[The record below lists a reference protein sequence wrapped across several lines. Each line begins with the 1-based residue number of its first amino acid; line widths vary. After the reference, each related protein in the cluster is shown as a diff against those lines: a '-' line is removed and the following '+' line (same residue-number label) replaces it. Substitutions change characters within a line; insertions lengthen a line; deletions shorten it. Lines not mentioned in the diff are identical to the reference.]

1 MENPS
6 CVREHEHEI
15 PLVLNYKILQ
25 DSPDFENPKPELEQY
40 STPVDIT
47 LEIIKHANSLG
58 HLSGKVVDLG
68 CGTGRLAIGAAIL
81 GANVTGYEIDED
93 ALKQAK
99 SYSKKHNLS
108 IKWNNKA
115 IENIE
120 ETYDTVL
127 MNPPFGSQ
135 RPGADRIFLEKALE
149 ISDNIWSI
157 HMAETKKF
165 VEEFVEL
172 NSGKIVSAYEFNFPL
187 KRTMP
192 FHTKNISNQKAILY
206 HIASLR

>member
-1 MENPS
+1 MEK
-6 CVREHEHEI
+6 R
-15 PLVLNYKILQ
+15 LNYKLLQ
-25 DSPDFENPKPELEQY
+25 NSPDFENPKPELEQY

-58 HLSGKVVDLG
+58 HLSGKVIDLG

-81 GANVTGYEIDED
+81 GANVTGYEIDEE
-93 ALKQAK
+93 ALEQAK
-99 SYSKKHNLS
+99 NYSEKNNLS
-108 IKWNNKA
+108 ITWINKA
-115 IENIE
+115 IEIIE
-120 ETYDTVL
+120 KKYDTVI

-135 RPGADRIFLEKALE
+135 RPGADIIFLKKALE

-172 NSGKIVSAYEFNFPL
+172 NSGKIISAYEFNFPL
-187 KRTMP
+187 KKTMH
-192 FHTKNISNQKAILY
+192 FHTKDITNQKAILY

>member
-1 MENPS
+1 MEN
-6 CVREHEHEI
+6 R
-15 PLVLNYKILQ
+15 LNYKILQ
-25 DSPDFENPKPELEQY
+25 KSPDFKNPKPELEQY
-40 STPVDIT
+40 STPIDIT

-81 GANVTGYEIDED
+81 GADITGYEIDEE

-99 SYSKKHNLS
+99 NYSKKHDLNITWS
-108 IKWNNKA
+108 NKA

-120 ETYDTVL
+120 EKYDTVL

>member
-1 MENPS
+1 MEK
-6 CVREHEHEI
+6 R
-15 PLVLNYKILQ
+15 LNYKLLQ
-25 DSPDFENPKPELEQY
+25 NSPDFKNPKPELEQY

-68 CGTGRLAIGAAIL
+68 CGTGRLSIGAAIL
-81 GANVTGYEIDED
+81 GADVTGYEIDEE
-93 ALKQAK
+93 ALKQAEK
-99 SYSKKHNLS
+99 YSNEHKLS

-120 ETYDTVL
+120 EKYDTTI

-135 RPGADRIFLEKALE
+135 RPGADKIFLEKALE

-172 NSGKIVSAYEFNFPL
+172 NSGKIISAYEFNFPL
-187 KRTMP
+187 KKTMP
-192 FHTKNISNQKAILY
+192 FHTKDINNQKAILY